1 MKDVETLKTA
11 SGEHEAEPP
20 LVIVLSPNVR
30 NNNPSKP
37 DIRKNF
43 ITKSSRVLNT
53 NFSQQIQ
60 IPTKYIDLGLGPNVQ
75 LVDRENIQVSWNVN
89 LWCLLHKNVRN

>member
-1 MKDVETLKTA
+1 MWRHFKTR
-11 SGEHEAEPP
+11 GTRTGPP
-20 LVIVLSPNVR
+20 LLIVLSPNVR

-60 IPTKYIDLGLGPNVQ
+60 IPTKYIELDQ
-75 LVDRENIQVSWNVN
+75 MFN
-89 LWCLLHKNVRN
+89 L